1 MRLDAR
7 AWAEL
12 RDRAEALLLP
22 DVAARVHATVQRRR
36 VQARSCRWMAASALV
51 LTLAVN
57 GVLLLMA
64 RSSSTGAERERA
76 FLAERYELLRSL

>member
-1 MRLDAR
+1 MSPEAR

-12 RDRAEALLLP
+12 GDRAEALLLP
-22 DVAARVHATVQRRR
+22 DVAARVHVTVRRRR
-36 VQARSCRWMAASALV
+36 VQARNCRWMAASALLV
-51 LTLAVN
+51 TLGVN

-64 RSSSTGAERERA
+64 WSSSSGAERERA